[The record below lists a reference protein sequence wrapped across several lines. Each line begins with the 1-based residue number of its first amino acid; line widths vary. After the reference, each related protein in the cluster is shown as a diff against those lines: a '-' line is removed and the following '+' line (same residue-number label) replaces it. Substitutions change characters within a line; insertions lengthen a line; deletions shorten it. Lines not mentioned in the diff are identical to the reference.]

1 MKASF
6 CLLSEKNLLC
16 SEKKCQV
23 QYNNWFTE
31 NKTTYIRNYLF
42 EEFNDV
48 NKCYLFVFLI
58 FLFLDDCTKF
68 IKLLCE
74 ALKHLNV
81 YDILMS
87 SLVHSVEVAM
97 QGEVTIHR
105 KHCFIHVTVVLFD
118 LGRNVVVGNPNKLRV
133 IYRSYV

>member
-1 MKASF
+1 M
-6 CLLSEKNLLC
+6 
-16 SEKKCQV
+16 
-23 QYNNWFTE
+23 
-31 NKTTYIRNYLF
+31 F